1 MFFFTYKKTR
11 SILST
16 FLLVTVLASSFAFAP
31 ISHKG
36 KVQTVHA
43 QRAVVEVGPS
53 LGAQQANVVLNTVT
67 SVAQNAFYIK
77 EFTLDG
83 IAAGLAKLVL
93 KSITQSILTWINSGF
108 QGSPAFVTDLKQ
120 FLLDRADQVVGDFI
134 YGSELGFLCSPFQL
148 DVKIALATA
157 YQEQAHEGFGSQSQC
172 TLSDVTDNMEGF
184 LNGSFNEGGYASL
197 FEVTQNTINTPMGAY
212 LAAEGEMYARI
223 VDEEGRTVKELDW
236 GSGFLS
242 FKVCSDTQKA
252 SGAQQNCTITTP
264 GKVIEDALTV
274 NLKSGTQAL
283 IEADEIN
290 EIIGALFAQLA
301 KQAIT
306 GVNGLLGLGGGSQY
320 SSNSFGD
327 GSDQSFLD
335 ALNEEDTI
343 SENIKNPFIE
353 AINLEDEQVL
363 LQEQIVAIING
374 VEGRLQSAIQTHG
387 SCIGLTMPPELVSI
401 RSEALVQILNSAS
414 AVETLIL
421 LNDVYLNSTDP
432 NEQIEAIE
440 TYQEMLADGFIM
452 NEVTISQLKFFIE
465 YELADDISAFT
476 TQISDE
482 VRRCETQGVS

>member
-1 MFFFTYKKTR
+1 
-11 SILST
+11 
-16 FLLVTVLASSFAFAP
+16 
-31 ISHKG
+31 
-36 KVQTVHA
+36 VQTVHA

-184 LNGSFNEGGYASL
+184 LNGSFNEGGWASW

-236 GSGFLS
+236 GEWILVF
-242 FKVCSDTQKA
+242 
-252 SGAQQNCTITTP
+252 
-264 GKVIEDALTV
+264 
-274 NLKSGTQAL
+274 
-283 IEADEIN
+283 
-290 EIIGALFAQLA
+290 
-301 KQAIT
+301 
-306 GVNGLLGLGGGSQY
+306 
-320 SSNSFGD
+320 
-327 GSDQSFLD
+327 QS
-335 ALNEEDTI
+335 
-343 SENIKNPFIE
+343 
-353 AINLEDEQVL
+353 V
-363 LQEQIVAIING
+363 
-374 VEGRLQSAIQTHG
+374 
-387 SCIGLTMPPELVSI
+387 
-401 RSEALVQILNSAS
+401 
-414 AVETLIL
+414 
-421 LNDVYLNSTDP
+421 
-432 NEQIEAIE
+432 
-440 TYQEMLADGFIM
+440 
-452 NEVTISQLKFFIE
+452 
-465 YELADDISAFT
+465 
-476 TQISDE
+476 
-482 VRRCETQGVS
+482 